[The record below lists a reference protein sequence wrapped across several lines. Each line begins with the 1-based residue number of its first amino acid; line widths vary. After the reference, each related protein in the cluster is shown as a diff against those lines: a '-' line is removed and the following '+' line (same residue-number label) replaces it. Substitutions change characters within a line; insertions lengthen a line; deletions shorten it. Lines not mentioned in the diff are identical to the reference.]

1 MSQLQSADCPALQL
15 RGLSMAFSTTPL
27 FQGLDLDLKGG
38 QFVGLIGPNG
48 AGKTTLLKL
57 VMGLLRPSAG
67 QILLDGRALTD
78 WTRRAL
84 SRQITLVPQETQLG
98 FDFSVEEVVAMGRNP
113 YLGRFQT
120 PGPRDLKLIEAAM
133 VHTGVQPFAE
143 RPLNTLSGGERQRV
157 IIARAIAQETP
168 ILLLDEVTANLDLSH
183 QLEILELARELARQG
198 RLVLAAMHDLSMAS
212 RFCDRLLLLSEGGI
226 RADGIPERVLTPD
239 NLRDYFGIEAEVQ
252 PATGGQGLSVL
263 ALGSTRSCASASQ
276 PASG

>member
-1 MSQLQSADCPALQL
+1 
-15 RGLSMAFSTTPL
+15 MAFSTTPL
-27 FQGLDLDLKGG
+27 FKGLDLNLKGG

-57 VMGLLRPSAG
+57 MMGLLRPSAG

-120 PGPRDLKLIEAAM
+120 PGPRDLALIEAAM
-133 VHTGVQPFAE
+133 VHTGVLPFAE
-143 RPLNTLSGGERQRV
+143 RPLDTLSGGERQRV

-183 QLEILELARELARQG
+183 QLEILELARELAQQG

-212 RFCDRLLLLSEGGI
+212 RFCDRLLLLANGGI
-226 RADGIPERVLTPD
+226 QADEIPGLVLTPD
-239 NLRDYFGIEAEVQ
+239 HLRDYFGIEALVQ
-252 PATGGQGLSVL
+252 PAAGGQGLSVL
-263 ALGSTRSCASASQ
+263 ALGSARPLASASHS
-276 PASG
+276 ASVRD